1 MKTGKRFNLK
11 DFLKEN
17 WIALI
22 PYVMFVIMFAV
33 MGVLNSSTL
42 TSALMTL
49 HIWRF
54 VKREVSKTPR
64 M

>member
-42 TSALMTL
+42 TLRYIANKMAVL
-49 HIWRF
+49 IFR
-54 VKREVSKTPR
+54 
-64 M
+64 